1 MESVAQ
7 VCFTEHAAQLRKA
20 AAYFRSLV
28 VDEQGLLPCPMCGP
42 RGKPTI
48 TGTFQGDFNAI
59 CKTCSLRT
67 VYHLSAYFSDFVE
80 AETEDEAMD
89 IFADMFTNAKRSDI
103 TWEVEDYE
111 EIGDDE

>member
-1 MESVAQ
+1 MASVVKHAR
-7 VCFTEHAAQLRKA
+7 VC
-20 AAYFRSLV
+20 YNV
-28 VDEQGLLPCPMCGP
+28 I
-42 RGKPTI
+42 I
-48 TGTFQGDFNAI
+48 TQSQKDNQMS
-59 CKTCSLRT
+59 KSKYR
-67 VYHLSAYFSDFVE
+67 YHLSAYFSDFVE

>member
-1 MESVAQ
+1 MSNEEKARCLESVAQ

-67 VYHLSAYFSDFVE
+67 VYHME
-80 AETEDEAMD
+80 K
-89 IFADMFTNAKRSDI
+89 ADAIAAWNQRGGVAH
-103 TWEVEDYE
+103 EP
-111 EIGDDE
+111 